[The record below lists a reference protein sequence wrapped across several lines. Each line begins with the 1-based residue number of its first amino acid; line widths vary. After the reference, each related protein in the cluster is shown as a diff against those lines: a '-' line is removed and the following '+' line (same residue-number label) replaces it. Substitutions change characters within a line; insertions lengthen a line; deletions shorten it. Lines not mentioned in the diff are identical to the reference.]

1 MIGVTR
7 TGRIAGDVRAAM
19 GFAVQMTKHLK
30 KYDDNVECWARIGG
44 ATGEIAWMMQLPDM
58 AAVEKFNEQLLA
70 DDDYWKRVDEARNQ
84 GLFDQTSFQDG
95 LWRKLG

>member
-19 GFAVQMTKHLK
+19 TFAVDMSHYLK
-30 KYDDNVECWARIGG
+30 KYAENVDCWARVGG
-44 ATGEIAWMMQLPDM
+44 ATGEIAWMIQMPDM

-70 DDDYWKRVDEARNQ
+70 DDEYWKHVDKAREQ
-84 GLFDQTSFQDG
+84 GLFDPSSFQDG
-95 LWRKLG
+95 LWRRLG